1 MSIENTLAERG
12 NRYGD
17 FTDHARLCQDLKDV
31 MTTFAVVQNT
41 PNSVAVHF
49 PWGDLPATHK
59 QALEVI
65 ADKIARI
72 LSGDPNYADN
82 WHDIQ
87 GYAKLVEDR
96 LPQPAGE
103 AALPADTGCP
113 HCGAS
118 ELHQLTCPTQPV
130 ITVNLG
136 TALSPPID
144 PAEHLQRV
152 QGMSVNAF
160 NSAAALRDFIAGPPT
175 AETFAEYEAR
185 TQPSPPIDPADV
197 DISGEIPPDQWR
209 AGDVVECMENHSNR
223 FTKGRLYI
231 LDHDNTPSSIT
242 VLADDR
248 GESNGWV
255 ARNFRFH
262 SRPTK

>member
-41 PNSVAVHF
+41 PNSVAVRC

-96 LPQPAGE
+96 LPQQGGVVKPDVAH
-103 AALPADTGCP
+103 CP
-113 HCGAS
+113 HCGVGEGALHLAGC
-118 ELHQLTCPTQPV
+118 ELV
-130 ITVNLG
+130 
-136 TALSPPID
+136 
-144 PAEHLQRV
+144 
-152 QGMSVNAF
+152 GMAANAPH
-160 NSAAALRDFIAGPPT
+160 SAAALRDFIAGPPT
-175 AETFAEYEAR
+175 
-185 TQPSPPIDPADV
+185 
-197 DISGEIPPDQWR
+197 
-209 AGDVVECMENHSNR
+209 
-223 FTKGRLYI
+223 K
-231 LDHDNTPSSIT
+231 
-242 VLADDR
+242 
-248 GESNGWV
+248 
-255 ARNFRFH
+255 
-262 SRPTK
+262 

>member
-1 MSIENTLAERG
+1 MSIESTLAERG

-41 PNSVAVHF
+41 PNSVAAHF
-49 PWGDLPATHK
+49 PWGELPATHK

-96 LPQPAGE
+96 LPQPGAT
-103 AALPADTGCP
+103 AIPLDTGCP

-118 ELHQLTCPTQPV
+118 ELHQLTCPTQQV

-144 PAEHLQRV
+144 PA
-152 QGMSVNAF
+152 
-160 NSAAALRDFIAGPPT
+160 
-175 AETFAEYEAR
+175 
-185 TQPSPPIDPADV
+185 DV
-197 DISGEIPPDQWR
+197 DISDNSHPRWKDAPDWANYLAQDGDGSWYWYEQPIYAHEDNDVWYEQRGFSGRIDDAGVAAERNPEWR
-209 AGDVVECMENHSNR
+209 STIQA
-223 FTKGRLYI
+223 
-231 LDHDNTPSSIT
+231 
-242 VLADDR
+242 
-248 GESNGWV
+248 
-255 ARNFRFH
+255 
-262 SRPTK
+262 RPTK

>member
-1 MSIENTLAERG
+1 MSIENTLVERG

-41 PNSVAVHF
+41 PNSVAAHF
-49 PWGDLPATHK
+49 PWSELPATHK

-96 LPQPAGE
+96 LPQPAEGLFDE
-103 AALPADTGCP
+103 AAAV
-113 HCGAS
+113 A
-118 ELHQLTCPTQPV
+118 
-130 ITVNLG
+130 
-136 TALSPPID
+136 AK
-144 PAEHLQRV
+144 
-152 QGMSVNAF
+152 
-160 NSAAALRDFIAGPPT
+160 AAADVDLQQMRSAGT
-175 AETFAEYEAR
+175 
-185 TQPSPPIDPADV
+185 PINPADV
-197 DISGEIPPDQWR
+197 DISGEIPPDRWR
-209 AGDVVECMENHSNR
+209 AGDVVVALHNCDGQFSRLKRYTLRSENQYENV
-223 FTKGRLYI
+223 
-231 LDHDNTPSSIT
+231 N
-242 VLADDR
+242 VVADDR
-248 GESNGWV
+248 GEENGWG
-255 ARNFRFH
+255 AHNFRFH

>member
-12 NRYGD
+12 TRYGD
-17 FTDHARLCQDLKDV
+17 FTDHADLAQGIQFRMQKFCLKADNDVGFIEPWKDRLNN
-31 MTTFAVVQNT
+31 VQR
-41 PNSVAVHF
+41 
-49 PWGDLPATHK
+49 
-59 QALEVI
+59 QALTVI

-96 LPQPAGE
+96 LPRPVEVVKPDVAN
-103 AALPADTGCP
+103 CP

-136 TALSPPID
+136 TSLSPPI
-144 PAEHLQRV
+144 E
-152 QGMSVNAF
+152 
-160 NSAAALRDFIAGPPT
+160 
-175 AETFAEYEAR
+175 
-185 TQPSPPIDPADV
+185 PADV

-209 AGDVVECMENHSNR
+209 AGDVVVALHNCDGEFSRLKRYTLRSENQ
-223 FTKGRLYI
+223 YE
-231 LDHDNTPSSIT
+231 
-242 VLADDR
+242 VVEVVADDR
-248 GESNGWV
+248 GEENGWGV
-255 ARNFRFH
+255 HNFRFH